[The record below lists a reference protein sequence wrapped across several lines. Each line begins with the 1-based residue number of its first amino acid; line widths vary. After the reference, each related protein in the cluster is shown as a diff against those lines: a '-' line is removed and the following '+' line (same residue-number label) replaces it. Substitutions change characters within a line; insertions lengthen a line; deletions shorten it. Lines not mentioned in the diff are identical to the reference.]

1 MLIKNKT
8 MSCWPPLIKGTEPTP
23 LRRNG
28 KDRGTSGSENRMRLM
43 IPSCVSIKK
52 NIGPTPYCSEMSS
65 IGGCR
70 KICNNRN
77 FRAYISIL
85 PILSVS
91 KRWLTI
97 SSCWR
102 SHCLITKR
110 HDSEARNP
118 KYETISNSKTPMSQ
132 TNFFDGSVGHF
143 IVRYSVVV
151 MALQGINQ

>member
-91 KRWLTI
+91 KRSLTI

-102 SHCLITKR
+102 SHCLT
-110 HDSEARNP
+110 ARKANP
-118 KYETISNSKTPMSQ
+118 KHEIRNTKQYPIPKHQCLKQTSSMNLLPFYRTVFSCSYRTPR
-132 TNFFDGSVGHF
+132 N
-143 IVRYSVVV
+143 
-151 MALQGINQ
+151 